1 MKKAAL
7 TGGAAVV
14 LLISGG
20 AYWAHTRTP
29 RYALSQAHKAF
40 ITHDLTAFEKYVD
53 VEGLSGSYVNQL
65 LEVFQAEAKGK
76 TSGNA
81 FQDLGAN
88 LGMGLIQLMKPKLAS
103 AVKEQIVGLVEK
115 GRLESKP
122 EEGGNGTKLDGFWE
136 MTGDNK
142 DGFKGIAHV
151 KKEGKIAY
159 VGLRFAQ
166 EKYNT
171 ELVLDIKLRDRGGY
185 WQIAEFSNLGDFI
198 REMQVLEKK
207 RLEELNKPILESMRA
222 ALVLE
227 SIKKSSN
234 EGPYGFSKE
243 VIIQMASRNAGQK
256 KIAKWDADLT
266 CTSEGKILKEA
277 RLHFSNPI
285 SAGKT
290 VPGTWSLNVNTFDSQ
305 DNDLY
310 NTPQANLVLAA
321 QVRYIKF
328 ADGTELKLVEK

>member
-1 MKKAAL
+1 MKKATLAGLAVLAL
-7 TGGAAVV
+7 MIG
-14 LLISGG
+14 GG

-40 ITHDLTAFEKYVD
+40 INHDLAAFEKYVD

-76 TSGNA
+76 SGGNA
-81 FQDLGAN
+81 FEDLGTN
-88 LGMGLIQLMKPKLAS
+88 LGMGLIQLMKPKLVN

-122 EEGGNGTKLDGFWE
+122 GEGADGTKLDDLWG
-136 MTGDNK
+136 MTGNNK
-142 DGFKGIAHV
+142 DGFKGVAHV
-151 KKEGKIAY
+151 KKEGKLAY

-198 REMQVLEKK
+198 REIQAQEKK
-207 RLEELNKPILESMRA
+207 RLDEMNKPIRESMRA

-227 SIKKSSN
+227 NIKKSAK

-243 VIIQMASRNAGQK
+243 VIIQMAARNTGPK

-266 CTSEGKILKEA
+266 CTADRKIIKEA
-277 RLHFSNPI
+277 RLTFSNPI

-290 VPGTWSLNVNTFDSQ
+290 VPGTWSLRVNTFDSQ
-305 DNDLY
+305 DNALY
-310 NTPQANLVLAA
+310 NTPQAKLSLAA

-328 ADGTELKLVEK
+328 DDGTELKLAEK